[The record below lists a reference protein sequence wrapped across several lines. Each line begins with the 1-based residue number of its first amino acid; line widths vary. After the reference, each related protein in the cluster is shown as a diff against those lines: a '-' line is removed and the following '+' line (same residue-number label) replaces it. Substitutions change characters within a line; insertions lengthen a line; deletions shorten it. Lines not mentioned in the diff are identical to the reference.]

1 MYIVF
6 LYFYNK
12 NKHSESTAK
21 AIYYILCKFAWESY
35 IFIGLQE
42 GDILVCHPLEQV
54 TIFCLSPSGE
64 PGYFYYPF
72 FFKLL

>member
-12 NKHSESTAK
+12 NKHSESSAK

-42 GDILVCHPLEQV
+42 GDILACHPLEEV
-54 TIFCLSPSGE
+54 TI
-64 PGYFYYPF
+64 
-72 FFKLL
+72 